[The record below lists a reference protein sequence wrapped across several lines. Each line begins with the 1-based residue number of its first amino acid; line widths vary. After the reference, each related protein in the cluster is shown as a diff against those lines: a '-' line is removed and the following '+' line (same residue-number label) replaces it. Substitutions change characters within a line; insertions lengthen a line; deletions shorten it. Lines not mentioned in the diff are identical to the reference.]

1 MQLTTRED
9 IAAPIE
15 AVFANIADFGWF
27 ERAAMRRG
35 AEIVRTDTL
44 QAPDV
49 GMSWHAE
56 FEYRGRERKADID
69 LTQYDP
75 PEGMTL
81 VMRAAGLDVE
91 AVIELVAMSRTRTR
105 MNITMEATPR
115 TIPARLMIQSAKL
128 AKTNIQNRYR
138 RRIAEFCA
146 DLEERCQSRGF

>member
-1 MQLTTRED
+1 MKLTTRED

-15 AVFANIADFGWF
+15 AVFGHVADFGWY

-35 AEIVRTDTL
+35 AEVVRTDDL
-44 QAPDV
+44 KSPGK

-56 FEYRGRERKADID
+56 FEFRGRDRKADVD
-69 LTQYDP
+69 LVEYDNP
-75 PEGMTL
+75 NGMTL
-81 VMRAAGLDVE
+81 VMRASGLEVE

-105 MNITMEATPR
+105 MNISMEATPR

-128 AKTNIQNRYR
+128 ARTNIQTRYR

-146 DLEERCQSRGF
+146 DLEERCLARGF

>member
-1 MQLTTRED
+1 MKLTTRED

-15 AVFANIADFGWF
+15 AVFAHVGDFGWF

-35 AEIVRTDTL
+35 ADVVRTDKLET
-44 QAPDV
+44 PGP

-56 FEYRGRERKADID
+56 FDFRGRMRKAD
-69 LTQYDP
+69 LEMTEYDAP
-75 PEGMTL
+75 NGMTF

-105 MNITMEATPR
+105 MNVSMEASPR

-128 AKTNIQNRYR
+128 AKTNIQRRYR
-138 RRIAEFCA
+138 RRIAEYA
-146 DLEERCQSRGF
+146 EELEERCQRGF